1 MSTPDKPAPLTVDQ
15 AIERLTAI
23 SQRGGGD
30 KLFVI
35 PYNPGRVTMGPSPAM
50 PITGMSSGIDWNRKK
65 VFLHPEQELGIAG
78 DELKQL
84 STRCDDALH
93 RLYAIKRALAESQ
106 SPEAIL
112 AAVKKLL
119 PS

>member
-1 MSTPDKPAPLTVDQ
+1 MSTPNKRAPLTVDQ
-15 AIERLTAI
+15 ALERLTEI
-23 SQRGGGD
+23 SRMGGGD

-35 PYNPGRVTMGPSPAM
+35 PYDPGRVTMGPSPAM
-50 PITGMSSGIDWNRKK
+50 PITGMSPGIDWNHKK
-65 VFLHPEQELGIAG
+65 VFLHPEQELGLAG

-84 STRCDDALH
+84 KTRCDDALH
-93 RLYAIKRALAESQ
+93 RLYAIKRALGESQ

-119 PS
+119 PA